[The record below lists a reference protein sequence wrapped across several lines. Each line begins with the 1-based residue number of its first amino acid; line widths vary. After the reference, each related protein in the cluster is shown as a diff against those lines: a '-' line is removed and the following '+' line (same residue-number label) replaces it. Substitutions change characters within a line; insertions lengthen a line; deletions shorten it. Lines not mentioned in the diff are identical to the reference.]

1 MFTKES
7 IREQMQNLRM
17 ALSENDVSKAS
28 KACVNRI
35 LSLAEYQESKTI
47 FLYAAVRNEV
57 DVTPLFEYAL
67 QDGKQVAFPVSS
79 EYGELDFYVVFD
91 RGDFHKGKFGILE
104 PPKDI
109 LVLPDEDT
117 MVLVPAVAFD
127 IRKNR
132 IGQGKGYY
140 DRYFDRYPDALRI
153 GVAYDF
159 QVVDAFEPQ
168 RHDKQMDFIVTDTK
182 IIV

>member
-1 MFTKES
+1 
-7 IREQMQNLRM
+7 
-17 ALSENDVSKAS
+17 
-28 KACVNRI
+28 
-35 LSLAEYQESKTI
+35 
-47 FLYAAVRNEV
+47 
-57 DVTPLFEYAL
+57 
-67 QDGKQVAFPVSS
+67 
-79 EYGELDFYVVFD
+79 
-91 RGDFHKGKFGILE
+91 
-104 PPKDI
+104 
-109 LVLPDEDT
+109 

-159 QVVDAFEPQ
+159 QIVDAFETG
-168 RHDKQMDFIVTDTK
+168 RHDKQMDFIVTNTQ

>member
-1 MFTKES
+1 M
-7 IREQMQNLRM
+7 RGLRKT
-17 ALSENDVSKAS
+17 LSEHDVSKAS

-35 LSLAEYQESKTI
+35 LSLAEYQEAKTI
-47 FLYAAVRNEV
+47 FLYFAVQNEV
-57 DVTPLFEYAL
+57 DITTLLERAL
-67 QDGKQVAFPVSS
+67 EDGKQVAFPVSS
-79 EYGELDFYVVFD
+79 QYNDMDFYAVFD
-91 RGDFHKGKFGILE
+91 RSDFHRGRFGIPE

-127 IRKNR
+127 KRKNR
-132 IGQGKGYY
+132 IGQGKGFY
-140 DRYFDRYPDALRI
+140 DHYFERYPDALRV

-159 QVVDAFEPQ
+159 QIVDAFESQ
-168 RHDKQMDFIVTDTK
+168 RHDKQMDFIVTNTQ